1 MNIRKIKLEDSTQ
14 LFNWVNKTDSL
25 SVKIENKNK
34 VSLAEHERWF
44 NERLDDKNTHIWI
57 IENKSGIPLGQIRF
71 QKKNT
76 KYYDIDIYIIQS
88 ERKKGLASKA
98 LNKAMQISK
107 PIFLRAL
114 VKKNNIRSY
123 DFFLKNGFSLKF
135 QDQSKWVLI
144 RENI

>member
-1 MNIRKIKLEDSTQ
+1 MILRKAKFNDKIR
-14 LFNWVNKTDSL
+14 LFNWLNQSDSL
-25 SVKIENKNK
+25 SIKIENKNK
-34 VSLAEHERWF
+34 VSLAEHEIWLQ
-44 NERLDDKNTHIWI
+44 ERLDDKNTYIWI
-57 IENKSGIPLGQIRF
+57 IENKSSIPLGQIRF

>member
-1 MNIRKIKLEDSTQ
+1 MILRKVKFNDKIH
-14 LFNWVNKTDSL
+14 LFNWVNQLDSL

-57 IENKSGIPLGQIRF
+57 IENKSGISLGQIRF

-76 KYYDIDIYIIQS
+76 KYYDIDIYIIEI
-88 ERKKGLASKA
+88 ERQKGLASKA

>member
-1 MNIRKIKLEDSTQ
+1 M
-14 LFNWVNKTDSL
+14 
-25 SVKIENKNK
+25 
-34 VSLAEHERWF
+34 
-44 NERLDDKNTHIWI
+44 DDKNTHIWI

-76 KYYDIDIYIIQS
+76 KYYDIDIYIIEI
-88 ERKKGLASKA
+88 ERQKGLASKA